1 MQQRRWNGFILTA
14 ILIALIATAC
24 GGPSEPTKGDLTVYV
39 AVPLSGFQA
48 NGGQT
53 VLGGVRLAADEF
65 NRAGG
70 LLGYKLVVVPL
81 DDESDSDVAVSLADQ
96 VKSDIASGKRVL
108 GLIGHY
114 NSGQTLAAM
123 EIYKDLPIVVL
134 TPTASEVSL
143 TQKGYTNFFRI
154 NANDATQARVD
165 AQFLV
170 SKLGAKKVAIVH
182 NDDPYGIGLG
192 QALSDELGKLG
203 AATATQI
210 QVKVEQSE
218 YVTEVQQLK
227 AAAPDAIFY
236 AGYEVETP
244 YLRNALVNAGVKV
257 PFMASDGAF
266 LSATIDE
273 SDGTAEGMYLSL
285 PGGRVPQPRHLQ
297 HQRLQ
302 RDAGA
307 GRSGEES
314 QLDRREGCDRRP
326 ARDRSDDAHRPH
338 QLRRQ
343 RRSESRR
350 SAHLHLPGS
359 ESGRRAAVRASAAMN
374 ARASARLALFVLIGS
389 SNSTDHVACSG
400 YCCEIAAG
408 YKVYLPIGLKNF

>member
-192 QALSDELGKLG
+192 QALSDELVKLG

-273 SDGTAEGMYLSL
+273 SDGTAEGMYLSAFA
-285 PGGRVPQPRHLQ
+285 PEP
-297 HQRLQ
+297 
-302 RDAGA
+302 
-307 GRSGEES
+307 
-314 QLDRREGCDRRP
+314 
-326 ARDRSDDAHRPH
+326 
-338 QLRRQ
+338 
-343 RRSESRR
+343 
-350 SAHLHLPGS
+350 SA
-359 ESGRRAAVRASAAMN
+359 VVDKN
-374 ARASARLALFVLIGS
+374 W
-389 SNSTDHVACSG
+389 
-400 YCCEIAAG
+400 IAAYQAVEYRNPDTYSING
-408 YKVYLPIGLKNF
+408 YSAMRVLGEAVKKANSIDVKAVTDALRAIDLTTPIGHISYDANGDLKAADQRIYIFQVQKVDGELQFVQVQQ